1 MKDGTR
7 ISASEENGFDILSID
22 ENEVSAAIFE
32 NAGKKQLF
40 CSADQ

>member
-1 MKDGTR
+1 MKDEIR
-7 ISASEENGFDILSID
+7 FFASGDNAFDIFSID
-22 ENEVSAAIFE
+22 ENEVWAAIFE

>member
-1 MKDGTR
+1 M
-7 ISASEENGFDILSID
+7 NFDFFSKE

-32 NAGKKQLF
+32 NAEKNQLF